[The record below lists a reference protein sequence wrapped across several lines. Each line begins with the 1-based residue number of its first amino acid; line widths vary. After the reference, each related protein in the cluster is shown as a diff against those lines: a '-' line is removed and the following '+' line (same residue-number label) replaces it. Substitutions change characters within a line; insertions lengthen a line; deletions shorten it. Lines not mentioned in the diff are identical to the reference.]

1 MLRIIHETWFDEAE
15 RRIVRSGNDRQIRR
29 PFLLKD
35 GAMKRGQHAVSDD
48 LILFTSNVTPGT
60 TQRCMAALFALGII
74 VTFFVSV
81 SFSDNEPHLLPGF
94 VLGLV
99 VSMLLCDIVTAVLL
113 FAQFS
118 ILRLPAI
125 LVIASGYLFTA
136 LILIGWTLTLPG
148 VFKPGEGV
156 LGGLQS
162 AAGFY
167 IAWRSGFAA
176 FVISYILIKESRLN
190 TPLLITT
197 PGAVGLSISATVTL
211 VGTVSFICIAGEPFL
226 PRILAD
232 PMHYTP
238 LYPYAL
244 GMSNGLLSVVAIA
257 LLWYR
262 GRTTLDLW
270 LMVVMFFYFMD
281 LPLSYYP
288 SPIRYTDG
296 WYAVRLIAFLSSTL
310 VLILLLHE
318 TTGMYSKLLSALVA
332 QRREREARLVTGDA
346 VAAMIAHEVKQPL
359 TAMVNRA
366 EAGFLWLDRQ
376 DPNLEKAK
384 SALRQIT
391 ADGHRAGAVIERVRA
406 NFQKEAAVRTSC
418 DVNELIFETMD
429 FVRGDL
435 QRLQIAV
442 QYVPNPSRPQILGD
456 RVQLQQML
464 LNLVTNAIESMASK
478 AGARVLC
485 ITTRVRDDGG
495 LAVSVAD
502 TGTGIAIEHME
513 RIFNPFYT
521 TKSGGM
527 GMGLSICRSIARAHA
542 GDLSVEPNMPEGAK
556 FTFVLNPTE

>member
-1 MLRIIHETWFDEAE
+1 
-15 RRIVRSGNDRQIRR
+15 
-29 PFLLKD
+29 
-35 GAMKRGQHAVSDD
+35 MKNGQFAASDD
-48 LILFTSNVTPGT
+48 PILFTSNVRPGA
-60 TQRCMAALFALGII
+60 TQRCMAILFALGII
-74 VTFFVSV
+74 ATFFVSV
-81 SFSDNEPHLLPGF
+81 SFSDNQPHLFPGF

-125 LVIASGYLFTA
+125 LVIASGYLYTA

-148 VFKPGEGV
+148 VFKPDQAV

-167 IAWRSGFAA
+167 IAWRSGFAL
-176 FVISYILIKESRLN
+176 FVIGYTLVKDSRFN
-190 TPLLITT
+190 EPLQITM
-197 PGAVGLSISATVTL
+197 PGAVGLSVFGTMAL
-211 VGTVSFICIAGEPFL
+211 VGTIACICIAGEPFL

-232 PMHYTP
+232 TLHYTP

-244 GMSNGLLSVVAIA
+244 GVSNGLLSVSAIV

-310 VLILLLHE
+310 VLILLLCE
-318 TTGMYSKLLSALVA
+318 TTGMYSKLLGALVA

-366 EAGFLWLDRQ
+366 EASFLWLDRQ
-376 DPNLEKAK
+376 EPNLEKAK
-384 SALRQIT
+384 LALRQIS
-391 ADGHRAGAVIERVRA
+391 ADGRRAGAIIERVRA
-406 NFQKEAAVRTSC
+406 NFQKEARVKLSC
-418 DVNELIFETMD
+418 DVNSLIFETLD

-435 QRLQIAV
+435 QRLHIV
-442 QYVPNPSRPQILGD
+442 VDFEPNPLLPQIIGD
-456 RVQLQQML
+456 RIQLQQLL
-464 LNLVTNAIESMASK
+464 LNLITNAIDSMATKS
-478 AGARVLC
+478 GAKVLC
-485 ITTRVRDDGG
+485 ISTEARGDNRI
-495 LAVSVAD
+495 AVSVKD
-502 TGTGIAIEHME
+502 TGTGVAPEDVE
-513 RIFNPFYT
+513 RIFNPFFT

-527 GMGLSICRSIARAHA
+527 GMGLSICRSIAQAHA
-542 GDLSVEPNMPEGAK
+542 GELSMMPNEPEGTQ
-556 FTFVLNPTE
+556 FTFVLNPAE